1 MKRKVYA
8 LFIVPGQAINKLDRI
23 YLTKED
29 LIARLKEMKAE
40 YYKKYNPDF
49 MKEKVYIDYDYGSN
63 IRLRRQETVMVA
75 GTEWLKRT
83 TLAFSEMVDLEGD
96 IEKWLEK

>member
-40 YYKKYNPDF
+40 WYKKYNPDF
-49 MKEKVYIDYDYGSN
+49 MKEKVYIDYDSGSN

-83 TLAFSEMVDLEGD
+83 TLAFSEIVDLEGD
-96 IEKWLEK
+96 LEK

>member
-29 LIARLKEMKAE
+29 LIARLKEMKDE
-40 YYKKYNPDF
+40 YYKKYKPDLW
-49 MKEKVYIDYDYGSN
+49 KEKVYIDYYGDN

-75 GTEWLKRT
+75 GCEWVKKT
-83 TLAFSEMVDLEGD
+83 TIAFSEMVDLEGD

>member
-23 YLTKED
+23 YLTRED

-49 MKEKVYIDYDYGSN
+49 MKEKVYIDYDHDSN

-75 GTEWLKRT
+75 GCEWLKRT
-83 TLAFSEMVDLEGD
+83 TLAFSEMIDLEGD

>member
-23 YLTKED
+23 YLTRED
-29 LIARLKEMKAE
+29 LITRLKEMKAE
-40 YYKKYNPDF
+40 YYEKYKPDF
-49 MKEKVYIDYDYGSN
+49 MKEKVYIDYDHDSN
-63 IRLRRQETVMVA
+63 IRLRRQETVMFA

>member
-40 YYKKYNPDF
+40 YYKKYNQDF
-49 MKEKVYIDYDYGSN
+49 RKEKVYIDYDHGSN
-63 IRLRRQETVMVA
+63 MRLRRQETVMVA
-75 GTEWLKRT
+75 GCEWVKKT
-83 TLAFSEMVDLEGD
+83 TIAFSEMVELEGD
-96 IEKWLEK
+96 IEKWLEN

>member
-23 YLTKED
+23 YFTRGD

-40 YYKKYNPDF
+40 YYKKYIPDF
-49 MKEKVYIDYDYGSN
+49 MKEKVYIDYDHDSN

>member
-8 LFIVPGQAINKLDRI
+8 LFIVPCQAINKLDRI

-29 LIARLKEMKAE
+29 LIARIKEMKAE
-40 YYKKYNPDF
+40 YYKKYNPDL
-49 MKEKVYIDYDYGSN
+49 MNEKVYIDYDHGSN

-75 GTEWLKRT
+75 GCEWVKKT
-83 TLAFSEMVDLEGD
+83 TIAFSEMVELEGD
-96 IEKWLEK
+96 IEKWLEN

>member
-49 MKEKVYIDYDYGSN
+49 MKDKVYIDYGSN

-75 GTEWLKRT
+75 GCEWVKKT
-83 TLAFSEMVDLEGD
+83 TIAFSEMVELEGD
-96 IEKWLEK
+96 IEKWLEN

>member
-23 YLTKED
+23 YLTRED
-29 LIARLKEMKAE
+29 LITRLKEMKAE
-40 YYKKYNPDF
+40 YYEKYKPDF
-49 MKEKVYIDYDYGSN
+49 MKEKVYIDYDHDSN
-63 IRLRRQETVMVA
+63 IRLRRQETVIVA

-83 TLAFSEMVDLEGD
+83 TLAFSEMVNLEGD
-96 IEKWLEK
+96 IEKWMEK

>member
-1 MKRKVYA
+1 
-8 LFIVPGQAINKLDRI
+8 
-23 YLTKED
+23 
-29 LIARLKEMKAE
+29 MKAE

-49 MKEKVYIDYDYGSN
+49 MKEKVYIDYDHDSN
-63 IRLRRQETVMVA
+63 IRLCRQETVMVA